1 MMSLLLSPAA
11 NGLDEGDW
19 RTCDSSPSSN
29 LVPIS
34 ASAVSG
40 SAAGKSPVERN
51 SVLATCQ
58 CLARAVTFLERLV
71 SRSTADDNQIESLL
85 AELRNHMETLSSLI
99 GCKLCGDRAESNM
112 LLAMA
117 ARQMGMLCNKTAKC
131 YQNVRT
137 QANRRSSSPGDG
149 TDSTAAPVTITFGTY
164 AANQREGLYLLRTLV
179 ALQIEEFGVH
189 ISAIKARYRTS
200 INPGQIEVLREVE
213 GHIKLARQIISTK
226 HR

>member
-1 MMSLLLSPAA
+1 MMSLLLSPTA

-19 RTCDSSPSSN
+19 RTCDSSPPSN

-34 ASAVSG
+34 GSTGSG
-40 SAAGKSPVERN
+40 SAVGRSPLEKNPV
-51 SVLATCQ
+51 VATCQ
-58 CLARAVTFLERLV
+58 CLSRAVTFLERLV

-99 GCKLCGDRAESNM
+99 GCRLCGDRAESNM

-137 QANRRSSSPGDG
+137 QANRRSSSPSDG
-149 TDSTAAPVTITFGTY
+149 AESTTTSIEITVGTY
-164 AANQREGLYLLRTLV
+164 TANQREGIYLLRTLV

-189 ISAIKARYRTS
+189 IGAIKARYRTS
-200 INPGQIEVLREVE
+200 INPGQVEVLREVE
-213 GHIKLARQIISTK
+213 GHIKIARQIISTK